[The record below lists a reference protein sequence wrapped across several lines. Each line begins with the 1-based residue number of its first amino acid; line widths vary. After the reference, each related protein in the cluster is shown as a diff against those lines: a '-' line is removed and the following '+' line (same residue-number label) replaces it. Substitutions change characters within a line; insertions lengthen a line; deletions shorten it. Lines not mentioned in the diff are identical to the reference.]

1 MEAQQDFRDLLEL
14 FNAHKVEYMIVGG
27 YALAFHGA
35 PRYTG
40 DIDIFIKS
48 DAENAQRILSALDKF
63 GFKSIGLTIED
74 FENPEKVV
82 QLGVPPVRVD
92 IITSLSG
99 VTWEDA
105 YSGRETGKYGDI
117 SVYYIG
123 RKQFISNKRATGRK
137 KDLADIEAIGGED

>member
-74 FENPEKVV
+74 FENP
-82 QLGVPPVRVD
+82 
-92 IITSLSG
+92 
-99 VTWEDA
+99 
-105 YSGRETGKYGDI
+105 
-117 SVYYIG
+117 
-123 RKQFISNKRATGRK
+123 
-137 KDLADIEAIGGED
+137 